1 MVVHIITY
9 FELKFKRKL
18 QIVKS
23 FEHPLDNGAGRWYS
37 EYNKFKVEPK
47 GVRTLI
53 YDYSKLLGRIVEIV
67 GTQSRFAELLGRSER
82 TVSLK
87 LNNKISWTQEEML
100 KTSKILKFDKSEIPV
115 YFFAQIV
122 QV

>member
-1 MVVHIITY
+1 M
-9 FELKFKRKL
+9 
-18 QIVKS
+18 
-23 FEHPLDNGAGRWYS
+23 
-37 EYNKFKVEPK
+37 YNEFKVEPK

-87 LNNKISWTQEEML
+87 LNNKISWTQTEML
-100 KTSKILKFDKSEIPV
+100 ETSKILKFDKSEIPL